1 MSEDFV
7 RVYSAVDEVTANL
20 VRACLEDAGIPAF
33 IRPRESSW
41 FDGVFTMGSGVWGDI
56 LVPKDEVERA
66 RAIIKEYSGAE
77 S

>member
-7 RVYSAVDEVTANL
+7 PVFSAINEVTANL
-20 VRACLEDAGIPAF
+20 VRGCLEDAGIPAV

-41 FDGVFTMGSGVWGDI
+41 FDGVFTMATGSWGEI
-56 LVPKDEVERA
+56 LVPGEDVERA
-66 RAIIKEYSGAE
+66 SAIIKEYSEAE